1 VGVAGRTSCVPRA
14 ARGNQAFYWGLL
26 ALALAAVP
34 MIVRARRAGLRAID
48 WWVLPYGIA
57 AYPSLIAM
65 VFSGQSRFHYPAMP
79 FLCMVAGWVIVR
91 VLVLRDSRRRL
102 R

>member
-1 VGVAGRTSCVPRA
+1 
-14 ARGNQAFYWGLL
+14 
-26 ALALAAVP
+26 
-34 MIVRARRAGLRAID
+34 MIVRARRGGWRGHRL
-48 WWVLPYGIA
+48 VA
-57 AYPSLIAM
+57 ALWHRRLSQRLIAM

-79 FLCMVAGWVIVR
+79 FLCMVAGWLIVR